1 MSAVQSIFQ
10 SLVSTNKIDFSALST
25 KQNKAVSDILKCH
38 TPQCGFNSDICEQCG
53 HMVIHYNSCK
63 NSNCPQCQAV
73 NREKWILK
81 RKFDTL
87 NIPCFHIV
95 FTVPSQLNP
104 LFLWRPRIMYDILF
118 MSVSQTLKSLSEDK
132 KYLGAKIG
140 FTSVLH
146 TWGQNLSLHPHL
158 HVIVS
163 GGGMTDDGKWKAS
176 KKRFFLPVRVMSA
189 VFRGKF
195 LDHAKSSLMND
206 PGTDKQMLQ
215 EIIDQCYAAD
225 WVVYSKKP
233 MKDPGHVIEYL
244 GRYTH
249 RIAISN
255 GRILSH
261 ENGMVTFRYKDYRD
275 HNRIKKMAL
284 AEEEFFRR
292 FMLHILP
299 KGMSRMRH
307 YGSLGNRNKSVRLKI
322 LRALTETPEPEPFI
336 YDPIAI
342 ISRLLKRDITL
353 CPCCRQKMHPL
364 KE

>member
-1 MSAVQSIFQ
+1 MTAVQSIFQ
-10 SLVSTNKIDFSALST
+10 SLVSTDKIDFSAFST
-25 KQNKAVSDILKCH
+25 KQTKAVKDILKCH
-38 TPQCGFNSDICEQCG
+38 TPQCGFNSDTCEQCG

-81 RKFDTL
+81 RKYDTL
-87 NIPCFHIV
+87 NIPYFHIV

-118 MSVSQTLKSLSEDK
+118 MSVSQTLMSLSEDK

-163 GGGMTDDGKWKAS
+163 GGGMTNDGKWKAS

-195 LDHAKSSLMND
+195 LDHVKSNLMNE
-206 PGTDKQMLQ
+206 PRSDKQMLK

-261 ENGMVTFRYKDYRD
+261 ENGMVTFRYKDYSD

-307 YGSLGNRNKSVRLKI
+307 YGFLGNRNKSVRLKI